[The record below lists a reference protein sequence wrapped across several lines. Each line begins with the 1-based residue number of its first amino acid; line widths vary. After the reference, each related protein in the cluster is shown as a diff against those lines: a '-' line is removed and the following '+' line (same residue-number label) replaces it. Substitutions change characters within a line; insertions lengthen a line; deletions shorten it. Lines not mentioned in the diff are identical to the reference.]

1 MEIDE
6 CENDGCHAPIRAHE
20 DFCSEACW
28 TEWHA
33 KHDPE
38 VLTRVTPR

>member
-1 MEIDE
+1 M
-6 CENDGCHAPIRAHE
+6 CETCGAPVRPHE
-20 DFCSEACW
+20 DFCSEECW

-33 KHDPE
+33 VNDPE